1 MKKIV
6 NASYNDLLS
15 YKGDAI
21 KDSFL
26 GEQVR
31 NNKARYYFIYDND
44 EIMDDYWIDL
54 CDSDV
59 VNLFI
64 HQNQDND
71 LFLDIKL
78 MNLIFDKLKS
88 DGYKTV
94 TIGIFNPLKDKID
107 AAKEYGFV
115 EDKDRELIPFK
126 KEL

>member
-1 MKKIV
+1 
-6 NASYNDLLS
+6 
-15 YKGDAI
+15 
-21 KDSFL
+21 
-26 GEQVR
+26 
-31 NNKARYYFIYDND
+31 
-44 EIMDDYWIDL
+44 
-54 CDSDV
+54 
-59 VNLFI
+59 LFI